1 MFKFSR
7 PSPWSYRKWIC
18 KQYIQMIYENI
29 TTISRTA
36 SFFYFLLKWA
46 AKEISAMSVIV
57 EGYPKNYYAWTHKI
71 FVVQILLQKH
81 EEIVTNYNN
90 HDCFSDEDNSA
101 NILQYQKQVVI
112 FLEGQVQSIDE
123 WLPSHVSDHSA
134 VHYGATVL
142 RMLVD
147 FGLQYPSALVSS
159 QQKERKSEVIP
170 ADSVTWAFSKIQYER
185 NKIVSLLEK
194 YPMHETLWLYR
205 RDCILLYFSV
215 TSKLLLRSEKDAT
228 FTLAHPLDNMNAI
241 ECSLNDYVKEELA
254 SFITHNNPTIDCR
267 KGSWKEKGAYSRTF
281 FQWVWYHLWH
291 LKLAERLYDHVRHSL
306 EEVVKNSIE
315 YLRGCD
321 DNANNMWKYFDN
333 KSCFAVLPPSQKSS
347 SSSDDSKQAMAP
359 KKESV
364 VEHLTVVSSSGE
376 KVIDD
381 PTEFWL
387 AWNKAYHQTS
397 SCNQK
402 QKGKGC
408 SCFEGLGSVM

>member
-18 KQYIQMIYENI
+18 KQYIQIIYERI
-29 TTISRTA
+29 TTLSSAA
-36 SFFYFLLKWA
+36 SFFDFLLQWA

-57 EGYPKNYYAWTHKI
+57 EGYPKNYYAWTHKN
-71 FVVQILLQKH
+71 FVVQTLLQKH
-81 EEIVTNYNN
+81 EEIIRNYNN
-90 HDCFSDEDNSA
+90 HDCFSGEDKLA
-101 NILQYQKQVVI
+101 ILQYQKQVVI

-134 VHYGATVL
+134 AHYGATVL

-159 QQKERKSEVIP
+159 QQKDRKSEVIP
-170 ADSVTWAFSKIQYER
+170 TDSVTWAFSRIQYER
-185 NKIVSLLEK
+185 KIVVSLLEK

-205 RDCILLYFSV
+205 RNCILLYFSV
-215 TSKLLLRSEKDAT
+215 TSKLLMRSEKDAT
-228 FTLAHPLDNMNAI
+228 FTLAHPFDNITAI
-241 ECSLNDYVKEELA
+241 ESSLNDYVLEELA
-254 SFITHNNPTIDCR
+254 SFITYSNPTIDCR
-267 KGSWKEKGAYSRTF
+267 KEGWKEKGAFPRTF

-291 LKLAERLYDHVRHSL
+291 LKLAECLYDHVRHSL

-315 YLRGCD
+315 YLRD
-321 DNANNMWKYFDN
+321 YEENANNMWKYFDN
-333 KSCFAVLPPSQKSS
+333 KSCFAVLPASQKSS
-347 SSSDDSKQAMAP
+347 LSSGGKQTMAP
-359 KKESV
+359 EKESV
-364 VEHLTVVSSSGE
+364 VEHLPVVSSSGE

-387 AWNKAYHQTS
+387 AWNKAYNQTS
-397 SCNQK
+397 SCDRK